1 MLRYQQ
7 YIELVRNRS
16 QDHSRLTEALAYARK
31 WLFPYKD
38 NHPQEVRRACA
49 LLAFQPGNAPPDYA
63 DLYAPSRWT
72 TLADRFTATHNE
84 LLSLPPIPL
93 LHIALSL
100 GLSALKTPACHPNSS
115 AATDSSTSASSAPS
129 SKAATPALP
138 ANVIGTVQTQQQQQK
153 NSAATAAPSTMSN
166 LSLATSV
173 CPICSTELNELARAV
188 PYANQSKSHVEPDL
202 LLLPNGRAYG
212 KARLEEHARKSGL
225 LEGQVKDLR
234 TGEVYG
240 VDRLKKVYIT

>member
-1 MLRYQQ
+1 M
-7 YIELVRNRS
+7 
-16 QDHSRLTEALAYARK
+16 T
-31 WLFPYKD
+31 
-38 NHPQEVRRACA
+38 
-49 LLAFQPGNAPPDYA
+49 
-63 DLYAPSRWT
+63 
-72 TLADRFTATHNE
+72 TATSVPN
-84 LLSLPPIPL
+84 PN
-93 LHIALSL
+93 
-100 GLSALKTPACHPNSS
+100 PNSNPNNS
-115 AATDSSTSASSAPS
+115 AATDSSTSTSSAPS

-138 ANVIGTVQTQQQQQK
+138 ANVIGTVQTP
-153 NSAATAAPSTMSN
+153 AAPSTTS